1 MRYWSSASLVLVLAI
16 GTTASA
22 ADDKPLQSPYYPL
35 AVGNT
40 WNYKVGEVKFVMK
53 VAKYEEI
60 NKQLCARV
68 EMSVNDKV
76 QAVEHV
82 FVKPEDGVYRAAFEN
97 KQADPPV
104 KFLKLPPK
112 AGETWEV
119 KSKIGAESLSGTFK
133 SGEVAELMVGGT
145 KYSNV
150 YTSESDNLDANGTKI
165 AFKYYFA
172 KDVGMIKQTIKI
184 AGQEV
189 NIELEKFEAAK

>member
-22 ADDKPLQSPYYPL
+22 DDKPLLSPYYPL

-40 WNYKVGEVKFVMK
+40 WNYKVGEVKFTMK

-82 FVKPEDGVYRAAFEN
+82 FVKDDGVYRAAFEN

-119 KSKIGAESLSGTFK
+119 KSKIGAESLSGTFR

-145 KYSNV
+145 KYTGV

-172 KDVGMIKQTIKI
+172 KDIGMIKQTIKI

-189 NIELEKFEAAK
+189 NIELEKFEAAKP